1 MMGPLGLLSSHPGVS
16 YIFSE
21 NNSATPQYP
30 NQTANSQYLNL
41 NQYSNP
47 SLNQNLMNGEEN
59 VLNNSLWGVA
69 NASIGG
75 SSGGMGGG
83 VGAFMSGGA
92 LGSPQVTWTPSLGEM
107 VLKIDG
113 KFKVSA
119 SSFFSYL
126 LFFCYKLSSCPLTS
140 TDHHKL
146 D

>member
-1 MMGPLGLLSSHPGVS
+1 
-16 YIFSE
+16 
-21 NNSATPQYP
+21 
-30 NQTANSQYLNL
+30 
-41 NQYSNP
+41 
-47 SLNQNLMNGEEN
+47 MNGEEN

-83 VGAFMSGGA
+83 VGALMSGGA

-119 SSFFSYL
+119 SSFFFLPPFL
-126 LFFCYKLSSCPLTS
+126 LLQTFILPLNL
-140 TDHHKL
+140 HRPP
-146 D
+146 